1 MSRWF
6 KLIFYILIKFDR
18 FAMLIF
24 SSIFLILF
32 TFSFS
37 NIALSAPTDSKVTF
51 SVLTYKAS
59 PDGFVSNSHILI
71 GENEA
76 ILIDA
81 QFSPEEGRKV
91 ADLINSTEKELSK
104 IVITHPHPDH
114 YYGLEVLGIEFGDAE
129 ITGGPRTIAEVKNT
143 TKYWTDTKGKPQVFG
158 EITVLENNHFKHEDV
173 DITYRI
179 FRDGE
184 SVENTVIYIPSNQ
197 TLFAGDLASNGVHMW
212 LGENNIDKWL
222 EQLKTIRSIGSISS
236 VYPGHGPVGTVDILE
251 RAEEYLLNFKET
263 VNNYETIEDAIKKM
277 KTLYPD
283 YEMPEILEGSVRSVM
298 WPANKE
304 Q

>member
-1 MSRWF
+1 MPIFLSIS
-6 KLIFYILIKFDR
+6 LIF
-18 FAMLIF
+18 
-24 SSIFLILF
+24 F

-37 NIALSAPTDSKVTF
+37 NIALSVPTDSKITF
-51 SVLTYKAS
+51 YVVTYKAS
-59 PDGFVSNSHILI
+59 PEGFMSNSHILI

-91 ADLINSTEKELSK
+91 ADLINSTGKKLSK

-129 ITGGPRTIAEVKNT
+129 ITGGPRTIAEVKNSM
-143 TKYWTDTKGKPQVFG
+143 KYWTDVKGEPQVFG
-158 EITVLENNHFKHEDV
+158 EMTALENKRFKHEDV
-173 DITYRI
+173 DIIYRI

-197 TLFAGDLASNGVHMW
+197 TLFVGDLASNGVHMW
-212 LGENNIDKWL
+212 LGENNMDKWL
-222 EQLKTIRSIGSISS
+222 EQLRAIRSIGSISS

-251 RAEEYLLNFKET
+251 RAEEYLLNFKES
-263 VNNYETIEDAIKKM
+263 VNNSETIDDAIKKM
-277 KTLYPD
+277 KKLYPD

-298 WPANKE
+298 WFANKE